1 MLSFIK
7 PRSGIDGKNGDQKD
21 LHKRGLL
28 VCRGVGGIFGVS
40 SVEHRL
46 QTAVDRRDGWI
57 IRCYGTMGSGHTYNV
72 PSGLLEN
79 MVKGTEVL
87 PGHRRHLLRV
97 VHRGVH
103 LFPLCRHL
111 PQTISQRSHQSVP
124 VMCVELHEFKVGISA
139 GPIFSSIS
147 QRICRHRHPQ

>member
-1 MLSFIK
+1 MALLIQCYLFENVECLNMVSFMCFKI
-7 PRSGIDGKNGDQKD
+7 SF
-21 LHKRGLL
+21 
-28 VCRGVGGIFGVS
+28 VFVYFF
-40 SVEHRL
+40 
-46 QTAVDRRDGWI
+46 
-57 IRCYGTMGSGHTYNV
+57 RCYGTMGSGHTYNV

-87 PGHRRHLLRV
+87 PGHRRHLLSV